1 MHSRSLILFWRHMNT
16 LNILFGI
23 LALLVLL
30 WAIWFVIGF
39 IRYIRSGDY
48 DVDKRLQEVSR

>member
-1 MHSRSLILFWRHMNT
+1 MNA

-30 WAIWFVIGF
+30 WAIWFVIGL
-39 IRYIRSGDY
+39 IRYVRSGDY